1 MIIPEVAPMLTCTR
15 SGDGFQYELLLRA
28 EEGLPAITK
37 LRIGPY
43 LFKPEYRPRKGL
55 FGTISGGPENGFWMH
70 KSTPR
75 GWSRFNWEVVDTEPD
90 SPCYLTSV
98 GVLHPGEQA
107 IFKFTSMLAPGGL
120 RAGLEVYRH
129 GEHRDYGITGP
140 NYEHFLLGDHV
151 H

>member
-28 EEGLPAITK
+28 AEGLPAITK
-37 LRIGPY
+37 IRIGPY

-55 FGTISGGPENGFWMH
+55 FGTIAGGPETGFLMH

-75 GWSRFNWEVVDTEPD
+75 GWSRFNWEVATDEPD
-90 SPCYLTSV
+90 SPTYLVSR
-98 GVLHPGEQA
+98 GVLHPGEQG
-107 IFKFTSMLAPGGL
+107 IFKFISEFAPGGL
-120 RAGLEVYRH
+120 RTGLQVTRNKDIRYF
-129 GEHRDYGITGP
+129 GVTGP
-140 NYEHFLLGDHV
+140 NYEHFLEGDH